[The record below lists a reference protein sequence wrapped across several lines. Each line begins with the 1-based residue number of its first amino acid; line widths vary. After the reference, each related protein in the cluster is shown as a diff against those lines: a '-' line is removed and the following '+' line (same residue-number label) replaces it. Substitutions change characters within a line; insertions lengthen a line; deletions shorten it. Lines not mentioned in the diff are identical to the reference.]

1 MAFLFNSDATR
12 GAVFQEI
19 FAREL
24 PDLEFVG
31 QGQPVDPQRVR
42 YLLTWTIPG
51 DISRYRNL
59 EVLFCIGA
67 GVDQLKQDSLPDH
80 VAVVRMVEDGIIR
93 MMEEYVTLGV
103 LTLHREMLAY
113 RELQRQSVWQ
123 TLAAPQ
129 ATRRRIGFLGL
140 GILAQAAIE
149 RLKPFQFPLAGWSR
163 SKKEIDG
170 VTCHHGT
177 DGLADFLAKTDVLVC
192 LLPLTDE
199 TRGILNAELFS
210 QLPAGARLLHVGRG
224 PHLDHAALIEALD
237 SGRLAAAMLDVTDPE
252 PLPADHPLW
261 QHPKVAITPH
271 IASVT
276 QPETAARSVIE
287 NIRRHRAGKN
297 LIGLVDRT
305 RGY

>member
-12 GAVFQEI
+12 GAIFQEI

-24 PDLEFVG
+24 PDLQFVG
-31 QGQPVDPQRVR
+31 QGQPVDPDKVR
-42 YLLTWTIPG
+42 YLLTWTVPG

-59 EVLFCIGA
+59 EVLFSIGA
-67 GVDQLKQDSLPDH
+67 GVDQFKQDSVPEP

-93 MMEEYVTLGV
+93 MMQEYVTLGV

-113 RELQRQSVWQ
+113 RELQKQSAWQ
-123 TLAAPQ
+123 PLAAPQ

-163 SKKEIDG
+163 SKKQIDG

-177 DGLADFLAKTDVLVC
+177 DGLADFLAETDILVC

-199 TRGILNAELFS
+199 TRSILNAELFS
-210 QLPAGARLLHVGRG
+210 RLPAGARLLHVGRG
-224 PHLDHAALIEALD
+224 AHLDQAALIEALD
-237 SGRLAAAMLDVTDPE
+237 RGHLAAAMLDVTDPE

-276 QPETAARSVIE
+276 QPETAAHAVVD
-287 NIRRHRAGKN
+287 NIRRHRAGEK

>member
-12 GAVFQEI
+12 GAIFQEI

-31 QGQPVDPQRVR
+31 RGQPVDPQRVR
-42 YLLTWTIPG
+42 YLLTWTIPS

-93 MMEEYVTLGV
+93 MMQEYVTLGV

-129 ATRRRIGFLGL
+129 AAQRRIGFLGL

-149 RLKPFQFPLAGWSR
+149 RLKPFQFPLAAWSR
-163 SKKEIDG
+163 SKKQIDG

-199 TRGILNAELFS
+199 TRGILNAELFA
-210 QLPAGARLLHVGRG
+210 QLPGGARLLHVGRG

-237 SGRLAAAMLDVTDPE
+237 SGRLAAAILDVTDPE
-252 PLPADHPLW
+252 PLPAEHPLW

-276 QPETAARSVIE
+276 QPETAAQSVTE
-287 NIRRHRAGKN
+287 NIRRHRAGEK